1 MKREALYIV
10 VIFVLGALLTI
21 CLCGWS
27 DANKCVRHLQM
38 HSIAADSVINECT
51 MQYDDF
57 FDTVGSGDN
66 YSDWVRTR

>member
-10 VIFVLGALLTI
+10 VIFVLGTLLTI

-27 DANKCVRHLQM
+27 DANKCVRYLQM